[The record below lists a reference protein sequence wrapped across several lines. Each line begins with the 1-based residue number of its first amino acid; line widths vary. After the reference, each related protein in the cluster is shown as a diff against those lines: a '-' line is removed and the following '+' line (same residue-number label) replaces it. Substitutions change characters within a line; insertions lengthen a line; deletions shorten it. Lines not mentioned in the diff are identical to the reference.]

1 MYTCERCGHQLEG
14 NQDKCAFC
22 GARQQRDNATG
33 EKKKC
38 KKCHRDIPVNANFCP
53 YCGADQAYLDPNE
66 LHQEEEEDLQGK
78 TVQGDRPIRVTTIN
92 SEEDLQR
99 FLMEMQQQM
108 QREQQR
114 VPHLPRNE
122 SAEPG
127 IIPSTKLMMRDTFVL
142 GKRMGRADFW
152 WGTLGL
158 VLLLACYTVVV
169 GLGVQLLVELGISKT
184 LALRVGFTLGMAGTT
199 AAVIC
204 NLTAQVRRFHDA
216 ELPAFFFL
224 FIILLGDIPLLL
236 LCIKGQVI
244 TNDRYTFQAP
254 RERMIAFEQHFQQH
268 QQEAKQEEEQD
279 EAENRVRN
287 AGKQHDEHH
296 DDQDE

>member
-14 NQDKCAFC
+14 NQERCAFC
-22 GARQQRDNATG
+22 GARQQRDNAAG

-66 LHQEEEEDLQGK
+66 LHQEEAPGSQEK
-78 TVQGDRPIRVTTIN
+78 PQGDRPVRVTTIDN
-92 SEEDLQR
+92 EEDLQR
-99 FLMEMQQQM
+99 FLMAMQQQM
-108 QREQQR
+108 QQEQQR
-114 VPHLPRNE
+114 VPHLPANE
-122 SAEPG
+122 SPEPG
-127 IIPSTKLMMRDTFVL
+127 IIPSTKLMLRDTFVL

-158 VLLLACYTVVV
+158 VLLLTCYTLVI
-169 GLGVQLLVELGISKT
+169 GLGVQLFVGLGISKN
-184 LALRVGFTLGMAGTT
+184 LAIQVGLSVAMVGAT

-216 ELPAFFFL
+216 ELPAFLFL

-236 LCIKGQVI
+236 LCMKGQAI
-244 TNDRYTFQAP
+244 TSDRYTFQAP
-254 RERMIAFEQHFQQH
+254 RERMMAFEQHFQQH
-268 QQEAKQEEEQD
+268 QQEAEREEERD
-279 EAENRVRN
+279 EAENRARN

-296 DDQDE
+296 DDRDE